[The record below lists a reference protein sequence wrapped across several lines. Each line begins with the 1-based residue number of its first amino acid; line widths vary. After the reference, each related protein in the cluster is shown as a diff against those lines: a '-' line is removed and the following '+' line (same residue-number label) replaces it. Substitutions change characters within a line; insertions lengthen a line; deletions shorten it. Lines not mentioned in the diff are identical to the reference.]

1 MEQNLYALRITRY
14 IHMRKNE
21 REKEKVLEII
31 ERERLCTGS
40 ENLDRKKN

>member
-31 ERERLCTGS
+31 ERERDSVYGK
-40 ENLDRKKN
+40 RKP